1 MRRDRHGAGAPRPRL
16 AEAPE
21 LPDVRDGL
29 TRKER
34 AVLFVL
40 ARLEEELGG
49 RNVPLPMLY
58 GRVLEHVDLGVP
70 ELVAIVA
77 RLGAKRGVDGAAP
90 R

>member
-1 MRRDRHGAGAPRPRL
+1 M
-16 AEAPE
+16 
-21 LPDVRDGL
+21 
-29 TRKER
+29 
-34 AVLFVL
+34 LFVL

>member
-1 MRRDRHGAGAPRPRL
+1 MALVRKRRTYVDID
-16 AEAPE
+16 EALE
-21 LPDVRDGL
+21 LSDVRDGF

-34 AVLFVL
+34 IVLFSI

-70 ELVAIVA
+70 ELVAIVV
-77 RLGAKRGVDGAAP
+77 RLGANGRRAP
-90 R
+90 SEQ